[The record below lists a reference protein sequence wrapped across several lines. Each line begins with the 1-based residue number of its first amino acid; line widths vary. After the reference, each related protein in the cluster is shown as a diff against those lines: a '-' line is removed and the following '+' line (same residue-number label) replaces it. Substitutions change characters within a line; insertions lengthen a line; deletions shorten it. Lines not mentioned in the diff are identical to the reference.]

1 MFKIGSQSENI
12 VSEMEKELKARSVE
26 NTYGF
31 NKLAKAA
38 DYLNSAA
45 SIFED
50 ANMPE
55 VSDKI
60 TEILKN
66 LANQLNSK

>member
-1 MFKIGSQSENI
+1 MFKIGSHADDI
-12 VSEMEKELKARSVE
+12 VSDMEKELKAQSVE
-26 NTYGF
+26 KSFGF

-50 ANMPE
+50 ANLPE
-55 VSDKI
+55 ISDKI
-60 TEILKN
+60 TEILKD
-66 LANQLNSK
+66 LANQLESK

>member
-1 MFKIGSQSENI
+1 MFKVGSFANDIES
-12 VSEMEKELKARSVE
+12 SMEKELKANQIEKVH
-26 NTYGF
+26 GF

-55 VSDKI
+55 VSDQI
-60 TEILKN
+60 TQILTD
-66 LANQLNSK
+66 LAEQLNSK

>member
-1 MFKIGSQSENI
+1 MFKISSFENDI
-12 VSEMEKELKARSVE
+12 VSDMEKELKANSIE
-26 NTYGF
+26 KTHGF

-50 ANMPE
+50 AGMPE
-55 VSDKI
+55 ISDQI
-60 TEILKN
+60 TQVLKD
-66 LANQLNSK
+66 LADQLSSK

>member
-1 MFKIGSQSENI
+1 MFKIGSHADDI
-12 VSEMEKELKARSVE
+12 VSEMEKELKAHHVE

-66 LANQLNSK
+66 LATELNSK